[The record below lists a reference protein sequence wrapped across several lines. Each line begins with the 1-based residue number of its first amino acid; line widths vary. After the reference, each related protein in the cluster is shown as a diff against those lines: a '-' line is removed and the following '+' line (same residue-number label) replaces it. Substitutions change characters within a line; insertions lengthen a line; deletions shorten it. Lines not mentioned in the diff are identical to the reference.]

1 LGLVGGVAAV
11 VASSRAFDW
20 PLATKVA
27 EQTSVPV
34 IVNEAPLTRET
45 TITTSFAAA
54 VKKAAPSVVNI
65 STTKTVRQPQM
76 YWFFDDPMFR
86 RFFGDRFGEGP
97 SRPRARKESSLGSG
111 VIVSADGYILSNDH
125 VVAGADEIKVTLAND
140 KQEYPAKV
148 IGHDP
153 KTDVALLK
161 IEAKNLPAITLG
173 DSDKLQVGDVV
184 LAIGS
189 PFGLAQSVT
198 MGIVSGTGRSNMG
211 IEDYEDFIQ
220 TDAAINPGNSGGA
233 LVDAQG
239 RLIGINTA
247 IVSRTGGNLGVGFA
261 VPINLARNI
270 MDRLLKHGRV
280 DRGFLGVRIQD
291 LTPALA
297 QEFNAPDERGALIGE
312 VEENSAAA
320 EAGLRSGDVIIE
332 FNGKPVQDS
341 TQLRLMVSQT
351 APGTTGSVKILR
363 QGKER
368 TFKVTLKAMLDQE
381 ASTSKGGPAEASED
395 ALTGVTVTDLDS
407 PARRQFNVPTGV
419 RGALVT
425 EVEEDSVA
433 YEAGLRPGDVIQ
445 EINRRPITNAE
456 EAVAAC
462 KGLKDKRILL
472 RVFSRIGSRYLVVDE
487 SKRK

>member
-1 LGLVGGVAAV
+1 
-11 VASSRAFDW
+11 
-20 PLATKVA
+20 
-27 EQTSVPV
+27 
-34 IVNEAPLTRET
+34 
-45 TITTSFAAA
+45 
-54 VKKAAPSVVNI
+54 
-65 STTKTVRQPQM
+65 
-76 YWFFDDPMFR
+76 
-86 RFFGDRFGEGP
+86 
-97 SRPRARKESSLGSG
+97 
-111 VIVSADGYILSNDH
+111 
-125 VVAGADEIKVTLAND
+125 
-140 KQEYPAKV
+140 
-148 IGHDP
+148 
-153 KTDVALLK
+153 
-161 IEAKNLPAITLG
+161 
-173 DSDKLQVGDVV
+173 
-184 LAIGS
+184 
-189 PFGLAQSVT
+189 
-198 MGIVSGTGRSNMG
+198 MG